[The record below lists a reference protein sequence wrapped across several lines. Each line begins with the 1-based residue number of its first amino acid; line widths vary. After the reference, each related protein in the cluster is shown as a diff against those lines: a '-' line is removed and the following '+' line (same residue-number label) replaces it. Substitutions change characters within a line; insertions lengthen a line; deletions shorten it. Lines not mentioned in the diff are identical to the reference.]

1 MSLVCKNKG
10 QEQFSIFVRVLGK
23 QTGQPFG
30 YVKSGYFFT
39 TEELTMQV
47 LKGASCQGRERREGG
62 GLGFE
67 GVEGILLIP

>member
-23 QTGQPFG
+23 QTVQPFG

-47 LKGASCQGRERREGG
+47 LKGVSC
-62 GLGFE
+62 
-67 GVEGILLIP
+67 